1 MRKGITA
8 IVLGLLLSLAAG
20 STARADNAASFK
32 FTNNTSETIF
42 MYLWSKSRPV
52 HWPDHHKRW
61 VLNPGKAEL
70 VVAGF
75 CDPGEK
81 ICYGGGNGN
90 KSRTWGDGLDGKHGC
105 ANCCI
110 QCGGSHGWI
119 LTEHVD
125 PPGQSHTVKI
135 DDGPALVPV
144 EE

>member
-8 IVLGLLLSLAAG
+8 IVLGLLLSLATG
-20 STARADNAASFK
+20 SVASADTASFK
-32 FTNNTSETIF
+32 FTNSTPETIF

-52 HWPDHHKRW
+52 HWPGHNKRW
-61 VLNPGKAEL
+61 VLISGKQEL
-70 VVAGF
+70 LVAGA
-75 CDPGEK
+75 CQAGEK
-81 ICYGGGNGN
+81 ICYGGGNG

-110 QCGGSHGWI
+110 QCGGSFGWN

-125 PPGQSHTVKI
+125 PPSAAHTVKI

-144 EE
+144 DE